1 MYKKYDD
8 KTYFYINTTPE
19 LIMLKLQLMKYKS
32 LKKIII
38 YIKIIMINHVL
49 NGTGN
54 DVLNKKM
61 LLFIKN
67 YYN

>member
-61 LLFIKN
+61 LLFIKKLL
-67 YYN
+67 